1 MRTALLLSLVV
12 GVVVSGCRAH
22 SSAKALGP
30 GMNAKREANLIETAS
45 KELACPNDQLTPS
58 FVESIEGNAHIYR
71 VSGCNKT
78 YDSILFCMMG
88 TCSWTETPEKR
99 AAFDLQCPPE
109 QLKRTY
115 LGNATFGMAGCG
127 KTISYLYVN
136 GRLVGNVAGTQTAPV
151 AQ

>member
-1 MRTALLLSLVV
+1 MRTALLFSLVV

-22 SSAKALGP
+22 SGAKALGP
-30 GMNAKREANLIETAS
+30 GMNAKREANLIEMAS
-45 KELACPNDQLTPS
+45 KELACPNDQLAPS

-71 VSGCNKT
+71 VTGCSKT

-88 TCSWTETPEKR
+88 TCSWTETPDKR
-99 AAFDLQCPPE
+99 AAFDLQCPQE

-127 KTISYLYVN
+127 KTVSYLYVN
-136 GRLVGNVAGTQTAPV
+136 GRLVGNVTGTPTPV